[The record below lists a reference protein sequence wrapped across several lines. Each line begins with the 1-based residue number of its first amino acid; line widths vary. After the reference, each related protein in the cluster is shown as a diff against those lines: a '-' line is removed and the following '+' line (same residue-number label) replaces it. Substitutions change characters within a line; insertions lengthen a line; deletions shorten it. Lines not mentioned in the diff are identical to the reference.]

1 MSTMIKQEKLEICE
15 RTEKKL
21 AMSNMTREEKLNA
34 VVKLMEDG
42 KAEAVIMQFVQMNI
56 RAAIN
61 GIKFFK
67 EALDKANAG
76 VELNGDGFEAYV
88 YHNEILEQYD
98 KELREIWDPDDHTDL
113 REMLSSWNSDITG
126 TGDIFDRAL
135 EKSMDRIVE
144 LNTPTKKAPVLD
156 FVKFKSKK
164 VVNN

>member
-1 MSTMIKQEKLEICE
+1 MCTMIKQEKLEICE

-21 AMSNMTREEKLNA
+21 AMSNMTREEKLDA

-42 KAEAVIMQFVQMNI
+42 KAEAVIMQFVQTNI
-56 RAAIN
+56 RTAIN
-61 GIKFFK
+61 SIKFFK
-67 EALDKANAG
+67 EALDKANEG

-98 KELREIWDPDDHTDL
+98 KELREIWDPDNHTDL
-113 REMLSSWNSDITG
+113 RELITG
-126 TGDIFDRAL
+126 WSSGLTGTDDIFDRAL

-144 LNTPTKKAPVLD
+144 LNTPVKKAPILD

-164 VVNN
+164 VVND